1 MGCVTTL
8 RASFHWLRLQC
19 RRKSRKPHHP
29 NVSVIIRLGSRSALL
44 PPRIIVKNVIDIT
57 VSISSLTINYT
68 YDLIATKADLKYPIR
83 LEPGEKVT
91 IPANEFQDPAED
103 RAIDNASMRL
113 NLPYRLVAN
122 EVAVMDTTLDW
133 MER

>member
-1 MGCVTTL
+1 ML
-8 RASFHWLRLQC
+8 RAWFHRLRL
-19 RRKSRKPHHP
+19 RRKREFRKPHGP

-44 PPRIIVKNVIDIT
+44 PPRIIVKNANHIT

-68 YDLIATKADLKYPIR
+68 YDLIATQADLKYPIR

-91 IPANEFQDPAED
+91 IPANAFEDPAEAC
-103 RAIDNASMRL
+103 AIDDANIRL
-113 NLPYRLVAN
+113 KLPYRLVAN
-122 EVAVMDTTLDW
+122 EVAVMDTTFDW

>member
-8 RASFHWLRLQC
+8 RASFHWLRLRC
-19 RRKSRKPHHP
+19 RRKSRKPHRP

-44 PPRIIVKNVIDIT
+44 PPRIIVKNVNDIT

-68 YDLIATKADLKYPIR
+68 YDLIAAQADLKYPIR

-91 IPANEFQDPAED
+91 IPANEFKDPAED
-103 RAIDNASMRL
+103 RAIDNASIRL
-113 NLPYRLVAN
+113 KLPYRLVAN
-122 EVAVMDTTLDW
+122 EVAVTDTTFDW

>member
-8 RASFHWLRLQC
+8 RASFHWLRLRC
-19 RRKSRKPHHP
+19 RRKSRKPHRP

-44 PPRIIVKNVIDIT
+44 PPQIIVKNVNDIT

-68 YDLIATKADLKYPIR
+68 YLIAAQADLKYPIR

-91 IPANEFQDPAED
+91 IPANEFKDPAED
-103 RAIDNASMRL
+103 RAIDNASIRL
-113 NLPYRLVAN
+113 KLPYRLVAN
-122 EVAVMDTTLDW
+122 EVAVTDTTFDW